1 MLFRDKEYGYA
12 IKNSLHSIWLLYFSE
27 YIYKYEA
34 NKRNDNISNKLFHK
48 RHGSFI
54 LDGRQIFYVID

>member
-27 YIYKYEA
+27 YIYKFEA
-34 NKRNDNISNKLFHK
+34 NKRIDTIGNKIFPK

-54 LDGRQIFYVID
+54 LNGKK